1 MSMENN
7 IIRDRINRMIS
18 SFIKRLGVS
27 VVVIAIVII
36 GHATLSKGTTSFRL
50 AGDILWMSAGVYVV
64 CYWIGWWRRY
74 SYCFKGKYRALLCDI
89 LLKED

>member
-1 MSMENN
+1 MENN
-7 IIRDRINRMIS
+7 IIRDRINHMIS

-27 VVVIAIVII
+27 VVVIAVAIV
-36 GHATLSKGTTSFRL
+36 GHAMLPKGTASLRL
-50 AGDILWMSAGVYVV
+50 AGDILWMSAGVCIV

-89 LLKED
+89 LLKGM